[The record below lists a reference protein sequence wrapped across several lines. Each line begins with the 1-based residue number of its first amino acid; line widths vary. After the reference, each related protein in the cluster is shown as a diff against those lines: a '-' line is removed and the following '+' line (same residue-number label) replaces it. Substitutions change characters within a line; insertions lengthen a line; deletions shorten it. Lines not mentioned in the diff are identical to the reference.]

1 MEDCISR
8 EYIKSEAKRI
18 AAIPHPDPIIN
29 MVRRQA
35 FEEFTTAIDTA
46 PHMEV
51 VVGSNQLK
59 CEQEMITYEQKL

>member
-1 MEDCISR
+1 MDDFISR

-18 AAIPHPDPIIN
+18 AAMPHPDPIIN

-35 FEEFTTAIDTA
+35 FEEFTTAIDLA

-51 VVGSNQLK
+51 VGENQFK
-59 CEQEMITYEQKL
+59 FGKEMITNEQKI